1 MGYVY
6 ITVGVINSKKIWDNR
21 RPDIKKR
28 WSVVLLYFA
37 AILTAAAVL
46 MAAVEL
52 RSSSSKTPVVAEVK
66 LTKSTQSSTSQVKIH
81 TINQLLPEQDN
92 PSDSLVRLL
101 ATPPPPPTPDCAVA
115 ACVALTFDD
124 GPNVD
129 STPIILD
136 ALKKERVKATFFV
149 IGLKVAANK
158 DSMQRMQ
165 KDGHEIGNHTWAHA
179 NLTKLTQAQIE
190 QQISLTQTSIT
201 DIGLPA
207 PKLFRPPYEA
217 FTKSMLAYVHM
228 PVILWNIDP
237 KDWKEKD
244 PKNVAAIVNAQARAG
259 GLIVMHDKTVTAE
272 AMAQIIHDLK
282 PKFKFVTVT
291 ELLNLPPDAQ
301 GIFIGR

>member
-1 MGYVY
+1 
-6 ITVGVINSKKIWDNR
+6 
-21 RPDIKKR
+21 
-28 WSVVLLYFA
+28 LLYFA
-37 AILTAAAVL
+37 AVLTATAVL

-52 RSSSSKTPVVAEVK
+52 RSSSSKMPVVAEVK
-66 LTKSTQSSTSQVKIH
+66 LTKSTQASTSQIKIH
-81 TINQLLPEQDN
+81 TIDQILPEQDN

-124 GPNVD
+124 GPNAD

-149 IGLKVAANK
+149 IGLKVVAN
-158 DSMQRMQ
+158 SELMHRMQ
-165 KDGHEIGNHTWAHA
+165 KEGNEIGNHTWAHP
-179 NLTKLTQAQIE
+179 NLLKISRAQIE
-190 QQISLTQTSIT
+190 QQISQTQATITSL
-201 DIGLPA
+201 GLPA

-217 FTKSMLAYVHM
+217 FTKPMLAYIHM

-244 PKNVAAIVNAQARAG
+244 PKHVADAVVSQARSG
-259 GLIVMHDKTVTAE
+259 GLIVMHDKPTTAAAVE
-272 AMAQIIHDLK
+272 KIIQDLK
-282 PKFKFVTVT
+282 PRFKLVTVS
-291 ELLNLPPDAQ
+291 ELLNLAPDAQ

>member
-1 MGYVY
+1 
-6 ITVGVINSKKIWDNR
+6 
-21 RPDIKKR
+21 
-28 WSVVLLYFA
+28 
-37 AILTAAAVL
+37 

-52 RSSSSKTPVVAEVK
+52 RSSSSKMPVVAEVK
-66 LTKSTQSSTSQVKIH
+66 LTKSTQASTSQIKIH
-81 TINQLLPEQDN
+81 TIDQILPEQDN

-124 GPNVD
+124 GPNAD

-149 IGLKVAANK
+149 IGLKVAAN
-158 DSMQRMQ
+158 SELMHRMQ
-165 KDGHEIGNHTWAHA
+165 KEGNEIGNHTWAHP
-179 NLTKLTQAQIE
+179 NLLKISRAQIE
-190 QQISLTQTSIT
+190 QQISQTQATITSL
-201 DIGLPA
+201 GLPA

-217 FTKSMLAYVHM
+217 FTKPMLAYIHM

-244 PKNVAAIVNAQARAG
+244 PKHVADAVVSQARSG
-259 GLIVMHDKTVTAE
+259 GLIVMHDKPTTAAAVE
-272 AMAQIIHDLK
+272 KIIQDLK
-282 PKFKFVTVT
+282 PRFKLVTVS
-291 ELLNLPPDAQ
+291 ELLNLAPDAQ

>member
-1 MGYVY
+1 MYERPIAVR
-6 ITVGVINSKKIWDNR
+6 VINSKKIWDNR
-21 RPDIKKR
+21 RIDIKNK
-28 WSVVLLYFA
+28 WSVALLYFA

-52 RSSSSKTPVVAEVK
+52 RSNSKTVPVASVTTP
-66 LTKSTQSSTSQVKIH
+66 TKSTQSSLPQTKIH
-81 TINQLLPEQDN
+81 TINQLLPDQDN

-101 ATPPPPPTPDCAVA
+101 VTPPPPPTPDCAVA

-124 GPNVD
+124 GPNTD

-158 DSMQRMQ
+158 DSLLRMQ
-165 KDGHEIGNHTWAHA
+165 KDGHEIGNHTWAHP
-179 NLTKLTQAQIE
+179 NLTKLSQAQIE
-190 QQISLTQTSIT
+190 QQISQTQSAIT

-217 FTKSMLAYVHM
+217 FTKPMLAYVHM

-237 KDWKEKD
+237 KDWKEND
-244 PKNVAAIVNAQARAG
+244 PKNVAAIVNAQARSG
-259 GLIVMHDKTVTAE
+259 GLIVMHDKAVTA
-272 AMAQIIHDLK
+272 AAIAQIIHDLK

-291 ELLNLPPDAQ
+291 ELLNLPPGAQ

>member
-1 MGYVY
+1 M
-6 ITVGVINSKKIWDNR
+6 
-21 RPDIKKR
+21 
-28 WSVVLLYFA
+28 LYFA
-37 AILTAAAVL
+37 AVLTATAVL

-52 RSSSSKTPVVAEVK
+52 RSSSSKMPVVAEVK
-66 LTKSTQSSTSQVKIH
+66 LTKSTQASTSQIKIH
-81 TINQLLPEQDN
+81 TIDQILPEQDN

-124 GPNVD
+124 GPNAD

-149 IGLKVAANK
+149 IGLKVVAN
-158 DSMQRMQ
+158 SELMHRMQ
-165 KDGHEIGNHTWAHA
+165 KEGNEIGNHTWAHP
-179 NLTKLTQAQIE
+179 NLLKISRAQIE
-190 QQISLTQTSIT
+190 QQISQTQATITSL
-201 DIGLPA
+201 GLPA

-217 FTKSMLAYVHM
+217 FTKPMLAYIHM

-244 PKNVAAIVNAQARAG
+244 PKHVADAVVSQARSG
-259 GLIVMHDKTVTAE
+259 GLIVMHDKPTTAAAVE
-272 AMAQIIHDLK
+272 NIIQDLK
-282 PKFKFVTVT
+282 PRFKLVTVS
-291 ELLNLPPDAQ
+291 ELLNLAPDAQ

>member
-1 MGYVY
+1 M
-6 ITVGVINSKKIWDNR
+6 
-21 RPDIKKR
+21 
-28 WSVVLLYFA
+28 LYFA
-37 AILTAAAVL
+37 AVLTATAVL

-52 RSSSSKTPVVAEVK
+52 RSSSSKMPVVAEVK
-66 LTKSTQSSTSQVKIH
+66 LTKSTQASTSQIKIH
-81 TINQLLPEQDN
+81 TIDQILPEQDN

-124 GPNVD
+124 GPNAD

-149 IGLKVAANK
+149 IGLKVAAN
-158 DSMQRMQ
+158 SELMHRIQ
-165 KDGHEIGNHTWAHA
+165 KEGNEIGNHTWAHP
-179 NLTKLTQAQIE
+179 NLLKISRAQIE
-190 QQISLTQTSIT
+190 QQISQTQATITSL
-201 DIGLPA
+201 GLPA

-217 FTKSMLAYVHM
+217 FTKPMLAYIHM

-244 PKNVAAIVNAQARAG
+244 PKHVADAVVSQARSG
-259 GLIVMHDKTVTAE
+259 GLIVMHDKPTTAAAVE
-272 AMAQIIHDLK
+272 KIIQDLK
-282 PKFKFVTVT
+282 PRFKLVTVS
-291 ELLNLPPDAQ
+291 ELLNLAPDAQ

>member
-1 MGYVY
+1 MR
-6 ITVGVINSKKIWDNR
+6 VINSKKIWDNR
-21 RPDIKKR
+21 RPNINKK
-28 WSVVLLYFA
+28 WLMALLYFA
-37 AILTAAAVL
+37 GIFIATAILL
-46 MAAVEL
+46 AAVEL
-52 RSSSSKTPVVAEVK
+52 KSSISKTPIVFKAKQENSLISNEARVMNRA
-66 LTKSTQSSTSQVKIH
+66 
-81 TINQLLPEQDN
+81 INQLLPEQDN
-92 PSDSLVRLL
+92 PSVSLVRLL

-124 GPNVD
+124 GPNPD

-158 DSMQRMQ
+158 DSLMRMQ
-165 KDGHEIGNHTWAHA
+165 KDGHEIGNHTWAHP
-179 NLTKLTQAQIE
+179 NLTKLSQAQIE
-190 QQISLTQTSIT
+190 QQVSLTQTAVT

-217 FTKSMLAYVHM
+217 FTKPMLAYVHM

-244 PKNVAAIVNAQARAG
+244 PKNVVAIVNAQVRAG
-259 GLIVMHDKTVTAE
+259 GLIVMHDKLVTAAAVE
-272 AMAQIIHDLK
+272 QIIKDLK

-291 ELLNLPPDAQ
+291 ELLNLAPDAQ
-301 GIFIGR
+301 GIYIGR

>member
-1 MGYVY
+1 
-6 ITVGVINSKKIWDNR
+6 
-21 RPDIKKR
+21 
-28 WSVVLLYFA
+28 LLYFA

-52 RSSSSKTPVVAEVK
+52 RSSSNKTPFAATTTTSIKSVQVAA
-66 LTKSTQSSTSQVKIH
+66 SQTKIH
-81 TINQLLPEQDN
+81 TVNQLLPEQDN
-92 PSDSLVRLL
+92 PSNSLVRLL

-124 GPNVD
+124 GPNAD
-129 STPIILD
+129 STHIILD

-165 KDGHEIGNHTWAHA
+165 KDGHEIGNHTWAHP

-190 QQISLTQTSIT
+190 QQISQTQTAVT
-201 DIGLPA
+201 GLGLQP

-217 FTKSMLAYVHM
+217 FTKSMLTYIHM

-244 PKNVAAIVNAQARAG
+244 PKNIVAIVETQARSG
-259 GLIVMHDKTVTAE
+259 GLIVMHDKAVTA
-272 AMAQIIHDLK
+272 AAIAQIISDLK

>member
-1 MGYVY
+1 M
-6 ITVGVINSKKIWDNR
+6 
-21 RPDIKKR
+21 
-28 WSVVLLYFA
+28 LYFA
-37 AILTAAAVL
+37 AVLTATAVL

-52 RSSSSKTPVVAEVK
+52 RSSSSKMPVVAEVK
-66 LTKSTQSSTSQVKIH
+66 LTKSTQASTSQIKIH
-81 TINQLLPEQDN
+81 TIDQILPEQDN

-124 GPNVD
+124 GPNAD

-149 IGLKVAANK
+149 IGLKVAAN
-158 DSMQRMQ
+158 SELMHRMQ
-165 KDGHEIGNHTWAHA
+165 KEGNEIGNHTWAHP
-179 NLTKLTQAQIE
+179 NLLKISRAQIE
-190 QQISLTQTSIT
+190 QQISQTQATITSL
-201 DIGLPA
+201 GLPA

-217 FTKSMLAYVHM
+217 FTKPMLAYIHM

-244 PKNVAAIVNAQARAG
+244 PKHVADAVVSQARSG
-259 GLIVMHDKTVTAE
+259 GLIVMHDKPTTAAAVE
-272 AMAQIIHDLK
+272 KIIQDLK
-282 PKFKFVTVT
+282 PRFKLVTVS
-291 ELLNLPPDAQ
+291 ELLNLAPDAQ